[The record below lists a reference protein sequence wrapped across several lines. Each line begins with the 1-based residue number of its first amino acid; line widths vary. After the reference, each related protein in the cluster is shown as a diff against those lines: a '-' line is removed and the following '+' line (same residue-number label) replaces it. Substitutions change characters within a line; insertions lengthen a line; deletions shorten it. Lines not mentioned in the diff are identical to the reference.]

1 MPGTPS
7 IRTRTRAAMFALPL
21 AVAGVLATAATPA
34 GAASRAGAP
43 RSTAPQS
50 TANPS
55 GESRPGAAVTCRGA
69 GVDPRAVVRY
79 QAETVIRAPLR
90 TIWKLQTDVE
100 RWPKWQRP
108 VETADPLD
116 HGRFREGSAFHWTT
130 PVRGV
135 PSIPDT
141 TLGITSTVEQLKR
154 HSCLRW
160 TGPAVGERLRI
171 DKDVHVWTFSKV
183 RGGVLVRT
191 AETHAGA
198 QVEAD
203 VPTATALLGAG
214 LEAWL
219 SDLKVA
225 AEARGGGRPR

>member
-1 MPGTPS
+1 MPGTRTP
-7 IRTRTRAAMFALPL
+7 RTRTALFALPL
-21 AVAGVLATAATPA
+21 AVAGVLAAAATPA
-34 GAASRAGAP
+34 GAASRP
-43 RSTAPQS
+43 TAPQS
-50 TANPS
+50 GAAPA

-69 GVDPRAVVRY
+69 GVDPKAVVRY
-79 QAETVIRAPLR
+79 QAETVIRAPLS
-90 TIWKLQTDVE
+90 TIWKVQTDVE
-100 RWPKWQRP
+100 RWPSWQRP
-108 VETADPLD
+108 VETADRLD

-154 HSCLRW
+154 HSCIRW
-160 TGPAVGERLRI
+160 TGPAVGEGLRI
-171 DKDVHVWTFSKV
+171 DNGVHVWTFTKV

-191 AETHAGA
+191 AETHTGA

-225 AEARGGGRPR
+225 AEARGGCGCGCGPR

>member
-1 MPGTPS
+1 MPGTRDT
-7 IRTRTRAAMFALPL
+7 RTRTALLALPL
-21 AVAGVLATAATPA
+21 AVAGVLAAAATPA
-34 GAASRAGAP
+34 GAVSRP
-43 RSTAPQS
+43 TAPQS
-50 TANPS
+50 GAAPS

-69 GVDPRAVVRY
+69 GVDPKAVVRY
-79 QAETVIRAPLR
+79 QAETVIRAPLS

-100 RWPKWQRP
+100 RWPSWQRP
-108 VETADPLD
+108 VETADRLD

-154 HSCLRW
+154 HSCIRW
-160 TGPAVGERLRI
+160 TGPAVGEGLRI
-171 DKDVHVWTFSKV
+171 DNGVHVWTFTKV

-191 AETHAGA
+191 AETHTGA

-225 AEARGGGRPR
+225 AEAHGGCGPR